1 MNRQEILEILAK
13 NKPELSKLFGV
24 NSIALFGSSV
34 RGESLPTSDIDLLV
48 EFRKGN
54 KDFFN
59 FIRCKFYL
67 EKSKTAGHTHNT
79 YLENIF
85 EHKVDLVMKSAVKSR
100 IKKQI
105 FQQAEYV

>member
-1 MNRQEILEILAK
+1 MNRREILKILSTHK
-13 NKPELSKLFGV
+13 QELSELFGV
-24 NSIALFGSSV
+24 DSIALFGSSV

-67 EKSKTAGHTHNT
+67 E
-79 YLENIF
+79 NIF
-85 EHKVDLVMKSAVKSR
+85 NHKVDLVMKSAVKPR
-100 IKKQI
+100 IKEQI

>member
-1 MNRQEILEILAK
+1 MNRQEILKILSIH
-13 NKPELSKLFGV
+13 KPELSKLFGV
-24 NSIALFGSSV
+24 DSIALFGSSV

-67 EKSKTAGHTHNT
+67 ED
-79 YLENIF
+79 IF
-85 EHKVDLVMKSAVKSR
+85 NHKVDLVMKSAVKPR

-105 FQQAEYV
+105 FQQAQYV

>member
-1 MNRQEILEILAK
+1 MNRQEILKILSIH
-13 NKPELSKLFGV
+13 KPELSKLFGV
-24 NSIALFGSSV
+24 DSIALFGSSV

-48 EFRKGN
+48 EFKKGN

-67 EKSKTAGHTHNT
+67 ED
-79 YLENIF
+79 IF
-85 EHKVDLVMKSAVKSR
+85 NHKVDLVMKSAVKPR

>member
-34 RGESLPTSDIDLLV
+34 RGESLPTSDIDLPV

-59 FIRCKFYL
+59 FIRCKF
-67 EKSKTAGHTHNT
+67 

>member
-1 MNRQEILEILAK
+1 MNRHEILEILSIH
-13 NKPELSKLFGV
+13 KPALSKLFGV
-24 NSIALFGSSV
+24 DSIALFGSVV

-67 EKSKTAGHTHNT
+67 E
-79 YLENIF
+79 NIF
-85 EHKVDLVMKSAVKSR
+85 KHKVDLVMKSAVKSR

>member
-1 MNRQEILEILAK
+1 MNRREILKILSTHK
-13 NKPELSKLFGV
+13 QELSELFGV
-24 NSIALFGSSV
+24 DSIALFGSSV
-34 RGESLPTSDIDLLV
+34 RGEYLPTSDIDLLV

-67 EKSKTAGHTHNT
+67 E
-79 YLENIF
+79 NIF
-85 EHKVDLVMKSAVKSR
+85 NHKVDLVMKSAVKPR
-100 IKKQI
+100 IKEQI

>member
-1 MNRQEILEILAK
+1 MHRQEIIEILVK
-13 NKPELSKLFGV
+13 HKPELSKLFGV
-24 NSIALFGSSV
+24 ESIALFGSVV

-48 EFRKGN
+48 EFRKGK

-67 EKSKTAGHTHNT
+67 ETLFK
-79 YLENIF
+79 
-85 EHKVDLVMKSAVKSR
+85 HKVDLVMKSAVKPR

-105 FQQAEYV
+105 FQQAEYI

>member
-1 MNRQEILEILAK
+1 MNRQEILKILSIH
-13 NKPELSKLFGV
+13 KPELSKLFGV
-24 NSIALFGSSV
+24 DSIALFGSSV

-67 EKSKTAGHTHNT
+67 ED
-79 YLENIF
+79 IF
-85 EHKVDLVMKSAVKSR
+85 NHKVDLVMKSAVKSR

>member
-1 MNRQEILEILAK
+1 MNRLEILEILAK

-24 NSIALFGSSV
+24 DSIALFGSSV
-34 RGESLPTSDIDLLV
+34 RGDSLPTSDIDLLV

-67 EKSKTAGHTHNT
+67 E
-79 YLENIF
+79 NIF
-85 EHKVDLVMKSAVKSR
+85 KHKVDLVMRSAVKPR

-105 FQQAEYV
+105 FQQAEYI

>member
-1 MNRQEILEILAK
+1 MNRREILKILSTHK
-13 NKPELSKLFGV
+13 QELSELFGV
-24 NSIALFGSSV
+24 DSIALFGSSV

-67 EKSKTAGHTHNT
+67 E
-79 YLENIF
+79 NIF
-85 EHKVDLVMKSAVKSR
+85 NQKVDLVMKSAVKPR
-100 IKKQI
+100 IKEQI

>member
-1 MNRQEILEILAK
+1 MNRQEILEILSLH
-13 NKPELSKLFGV
+13 KPELSKLFGV
-24 NSIALFGSSV
+24 DSIALFGSSV

-48 EFRKGN
+48 EFKKGK

-67 EKSKTAGHTHNT
+67 ENLFKH
-79 YLENIF
+79 E
-85 EHKVDLVMKSAVKSR
+85 VDLVMRSAVKPR